1 MKLGHIILLIGA
13 ALILVGAGALDWQH
27 FQLAELTASAA
38 QVPVTGQGILGLGA
52 GLLLC
57 GLLGLVTRKRK
68 QFATVGLFLSVSLFG
83 WLVAAH
89 VTRSSA
95 FVLMPFEVV
104 EMMTG
109 YTVASWGSF
118 LCFFGALTVLAAE
131 PAWDPNAQFLRI
143 ALLWGD
149 TVIQERVLQEPQ
161 DFRIGEDLRNDFIIP
176 ADKLPKKFPLFR
188 ATKKGAYSIGLS
200 SDLAGE
206 ITINQETKPIA
217 DFVRDATDNTSG
229 VNFSEVGP
237 GDWGMVH
244 LDEIRIFFQFVQPD
258 TKVARA
264 GLLAFDETVTAA
276 LLVSFLFQ
284 LGLMYWSVHWW
295 QEIAI
300 RQANMNKKKVPTIEA
315 VIINPEEEEELE
327 DDAEDDSTAKK
338 AEGEEGKFGDPEEEP
353 DKESKIPKNEGKM
366 VDKIDPKKVGLNDLL
381 STNKLGGSE
390 AIANILD
397 SNVDGFSNKIAVAMA
412 GEGSEFVLGHGAGGL
427 GFKGTGSG
435 GGGEGGYGRIHGMG
449 KIDTG
454 GGMGVKAGLGKKGSK
469 RVGKIRVG
477 SGATRG
483 FCAKGHIKS
492 VVRRRAGAIRACY
505 EKRLQLKPNLKGK
518 IQVRWTIA
526 LDGKTT
532 SVSVTSNTLGDSKV
546 SNCVARVLRRMRFR
560 KPEGGICVV
569 QWPFVFNS
577 GG

>member
-1 MKLGHIILLIGA
+1 MKLGHIILLVGA
-13 ALILVGAGALDWQH
+13 ALILAGAGVMDWQH

-104 EMMTG
+104 EMMAG

-188 ATKKGAYSIGLS
+188 ATKAGAYSIGLS

-217 DFVRDATDNTSG
+217 DFVRDATENTTG

-469 RVGKIRVG
+469 RVGKIKVG

-577 GG
+577 GS

>member
-13 ALILVGAGALDWQH
+13 ALILTGAGAMDWQH
-27 FQLAELTASAA
+27 FQLAELTATAI

-57 GLLGLVTRKRK
+57 GLLGLATRKRK
-68 QFATVGLFLSVSLFG
+68 QFATVGLFLAVSLFA

-89 VTRSSA
+89 VTRASS

-104 EMMTG
+104 EMKLG
-109 YTVASWGSF
+109 YTLAVWGSF
-118 LCFFGALTVLAAE
+118 FSFFGALTVLAAE
-131 PAWDPNAQFLRI
+131 PVWDPNAQFLRI

-188 ATKKGAYSIGLS
+188 ASKAGAYSIGLS

-206 ITINQETKPIA
+206 VTINQETKSIA
-217 DFVRDATDNTSG
+217 DFVRDSTENTSG
-229 VNFSEVGP
+229 VNFAEIGS

-244 LDEIRIFFQFVQPD
+244 LGELQIFFQFVQPD
-258 TKVARA
+258 TRVARA
-264 GLLAFDETVTAA
+264 GLLAFDETVVAA
-276 LLVSFLFQ
+276 LLFSLLFQ
-284 LGLMYWSVHWW
+284 VGLMYWSVHWW

-300 RQANMNKKKVPTIEA
+300 RQANANKKKTPTIEA

-327 DDAEDDSTAKK
+327 EDEEDDSTAKK
-338 AEGEEGKFGDPEEEP
+338 AEDEEGKFGDPEEDPE
-353 DKESKIPKNEGKM
+353 KESKVPKNEGKM

-381 STNKLGGSE
+381 STDKIMGQE
-390 AIANILD
+390 ALANILNN
-397 SNVDGFSNKIAVAMA
+397 NVDGFSNKIAVAMA

-427 GFKGTGSG
+427 GFTGTGSG

-469 RVGKIRVG
+469 RVGKIKVG
-477 SGATRG
+477 SGQTRG
-483 FCAKGHIKS
+483 FCNKGHLKS

-518 IQVRWTIA
+518 ISVRWTIA

-532 SVSVTSNTLGDSKV
+532 GVSITSNSLGDSQV

-577 GG
+577 GS

>member
-1 MKLGHIILLIGA
+1 MKLGHIILLVGA
-13 ALILVGAGALDWQH
+13 ALILAGAGVMDWQH

-104 EMMTG
+104 EMMLG

-188 ATKKGAYSIGLS
+188 ASKGGAYSIGLS

-217 DFVRDATDNTSG
+217 DFVRDATENTSG

-338 AEGEEGKFGDPEEEP
+338 AEDEEGKFGDPEEEP

-469 RVGKIRVG
+469 RVGKIKVG

-518 IQVRWTIA
+518 IAVRWTIA

-569 QWPFVFNS
+569 QWPFIFNS

>member
-1 MKLGHIILLIGA
+1 
-13 ALILVGAGALDWQH
+13 
-27 FQLAELTASAA
+27 
-38 QVPVTGQGILGLGA
+38 
-52 GLLLC
+52 
-57 GLLGLVTRKRK
+57 
-68 QFATVGLFLSVSLFG
+68 
-83 WLVAAH
+83 
-89 VTRSSA
+89 
-95 FVLMPFEVV
+95 
-104 EMMTG
+104 
-109 YTVASWGSF
+109 
-118 LCFFGALTVLAAE
+118 
-131 PAWDPNAQFLRI
+131 
-143 ALLWGD
+143 
-149 TVIQERVLQEPQ
+149 
-161 DFRIGEDLRNDFIIP
+161 
-176 ADKLPKKFPLFR
+176 
-188 ATKKGAYSIGLS
+188 
-200 SDLAGE
+200 
-206 ITINQETKPIA
+206 
-217 DFVRDATDNTSG
+217 
-229 VNFSEVGP
+229 
-237 GDWGMVH
+237 
-244 LDEIRIFFQFVQPD
+244 
-258 TKVARA
+258 VARA

-276 LLVSFLFQ
+276 LLVSLLFQ

-300 RQANMNKKKVPTIEA
+300 RQANMNRKKVPTIEA

-338 AEGEEGKFGDPEEEP
+338 AEDEEGKFGDPEEEP

-469 RVGKIRVG
+469 RVGKIKVG

-505 EKRLQLKPNLKGK
+505 EKRLQLKPDLKGK

-577 GG
+577 SG

>member
-13 ALILVGAGALDWQH
+13 ILVLVGAGALDWQH

-52 GLLLC
+52 GLFLC

-68 QFATVGLFLSVSLFG
+68 QFATVALFLAVSLFG

-104 EMMTG
+104 EMMVG

-188 ATKKGAYSIGLS
+188 ASKSGAYSIGLS

-217 DFVRDATDNTSG
+217 DFVRDATENTSG
-229 VNFSEVGP
+229 VNFADVGP

-244 LDEIRIFFQFVQPD
+244 LDELRIFFQFVQPD
-258 TKVARA
+258 TRVGRV
-264 GLLAFDETVTAA
+264 GLLSFDETVTAA

-327 DDAEDDSTAKK
+327 EDEEDDSTAKK
-338 AEGEEGKFGDPEEEP
+338 AEDEEGKFGDPEEEP
-353 DKESKIPKNEGKM
+353 EKESKVPKNEGKM

-397 SNVDGFSNKIAVAMA
+397 ANVDGFSNKIAVAMA

-454 GGMGVKAGLGKKGSK
+454 GGMGVKAGLGKKGAK
-469 RVGKIRVG
+469 RVGKIKVG

-518 IQVRWTIA
+518 LQVRWTIA

-577 GG
+577 GS